1 MKNDVMCSNIGSKPN
16 GSRSSATAS
25 SGRLVA
31 AGASSTLEEVRKVE
45 LQLMVTGS
53 ERRGRRAVETDRVI
67 EVQIEHRQIDARA
80 KAGDSLVDRDV
91 VFLGSDLE
99 GGPTVYVNDDLRVE
113 MIHVP
118 GVEEQL
124 EVGVLVG
131 DVSHMERELEGVY
144 LSIVSAEVRVRALEI
159 PSVEGEEGFDER
171 LVPPKSR
178 AKADLPK
185 PN

>member
-1 MKNDVMCSNIGSKPN
+1 L
-16 GSRSSATAS
+16 R
-25 SGRLVA
+25 
-31 AGASSTLEEVRKVE
+31 
-45 LQLMVTGS
+45 
-53 ERRGRRAVETDRVI
+53 
-67 EVQIEHRQIDARA
+67 IEHRQIHARA
-80 KAGDSLVDRDV
+80 KAGDSLVDCEV
-91 VFLGSDLE
+91 VVLGSQLE
-99 GGPTVYVNDDLRVE
+99 GGLAFSGNDDLRVE

-131 DVSHMERELEGVY
+131 DVSHMERELEGAH

-159 PSVEGEEGFDER
+159 PSVEGEEDFDER